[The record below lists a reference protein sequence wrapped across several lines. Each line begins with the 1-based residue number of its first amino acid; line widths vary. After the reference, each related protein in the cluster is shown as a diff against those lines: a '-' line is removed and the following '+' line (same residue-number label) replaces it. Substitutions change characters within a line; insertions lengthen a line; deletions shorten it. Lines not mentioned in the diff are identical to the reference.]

1 MATNT
6 GQILVNVL
14 GKIPVFKGLNPL
26 QVKKV
31 LALCIHKSMKKGE
44 TLCKVG
50 TPSDEMYVLLTG
62 QLGIYTAEGIRVAT
76 TLPVTTVGEMGVL
89 TGEPRS
95 ASVVVSSPSNIF
107 TISKVRFDLLLRE
120 EHQMRAIIYKNIIDV
135 LAGKLNNDNIRMMD
149 YQAKIDES
157 TLELEAADKAV
168 SIEKMRS
175 EIAID
180 IAVEKSQLS
189 REEIEGLIRNSLGEN
204 AKQIL
209 VFGSNAEVGKEIA
222 ALLLKTN
229 HVHRATDSKG
239 ADQVLRSHDI
249 DLLIIDVDSSKMWG
263 LDYWNE
269 IRSQYLELSAMAI
282 SENLSYEDLIDF
294 PGGDTFNSFAEKPI
308 DAIPFSAAV
317 EKAMVGS
324 STRKELQ

>member
-31 LALCIHKSMKKGE
+31 LALCVHKSMKKDE
-44 TLCKVG
+44 VLCKVG

-62 QLGIYTAEGIRVAT
+62 QLGIFTAEGIRVAT

-107 TISKVRFDLLLRE
+107 TISKIHFDILLRE

-135 LAGKLNNDNIRMMD
+135 LAGKLNNDNVRMMD
-149 YQAKIDES
+149 YQSKINES
-157 TLELEAADKAV
+157 SLELEAADRA
-168 SIEKMRS
+168 IELEKMRS

-180 IAVEKSQLS
+180 IAAEKSESS
-189 REEIEGLIRNSLGEN
+189 REEIEEQIRHGLGDKARH
-204 AKQIL
+204 IL
-209 VFGSNAEVGKEIA
+209 VVDPDVEIGQEIA
-222 ALLLKTN
+222 VLLLKTN
-229 HVHRATDSKG
+229 HVHRAIDFQG
-239 ADQVLRSHDI
+239 ALEVLRTHAI
-249 DLLIIDVDSSKMWG
+249 DLLIIDIDRSKMLG
-263 LDYWNE
+263 LEFWNE
-269 IRSQYLELSAMAI
+269 VRVKSPDLSAVAI
-282 SENLSYEDLIDF
+282 SSSLLEEDLKGF
-294 PGGDTFNSFAEKPI
+294 AGGDTFVSFAEKPI
-308 DAIPFSAAV
+308 DDIVFCATV
-317 EKAMVGS
+317 EKAFVS
-324 STRKELQ
+324 CSVHKDS

>member
-31 LALCIHKSMKKGE
+31 LALCVHKAVEKNE
-44 TLCKVG
+44 NICKVG

-62 QLGIYTAEGIRVAT
+62 QLGIYTAEGVRVAT

-149 YQAKIDES
+149 YQTKIE
-157 TLELEAADKAV
+157 EAAKQLHASDRALNL
-168 SIEKMRS
+168 EKMRS
-175 EIAID
+175 EIAVTL
-180 IAVEKSQLS
+180 AAEKTEMS
-189 REEIEGLIRNSLGEN
+189 REEIEEEIRHSLGDN
-204 AKQIL
+204 ARHVLI
-209 VFGSNAEVGKEIA
+209 FDPDSDVGKEIA
-222 ALLLKTN
+222 TLLLKTN
-229 HVHRATDSKG
+229 HVHRATDSDG
-239 ADQVLRSHDI
+239 ALEVLRAHRV
-249 DLLIIDVDSSKMWG
+249 DLLVIDVDSSKMSG
-263 LDYWNE
+263 LDFWNVV
-269 IRSQYLELSAMAI
+269 RVQFPDVTAMAI
-282 SENLSYEDLIDF
+282 SSTLSEEDLRDF
-294 PGGDTFNSFAEKPI
+294 SGGDTFESFAEKPV
-308 DAIPFSAAV
+308 DVAAFSAAV
-317 EKAMVGS
+317 EKAIISCSV
-324 STRKELQ
+324 RKES